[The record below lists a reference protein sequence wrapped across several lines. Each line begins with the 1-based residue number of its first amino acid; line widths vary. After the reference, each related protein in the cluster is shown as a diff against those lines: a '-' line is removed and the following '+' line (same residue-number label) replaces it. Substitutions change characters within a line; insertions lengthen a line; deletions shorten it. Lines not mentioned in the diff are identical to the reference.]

1 MSARPSQQ
9 QGAAVVEFAL
19 VVILVVMMLF
29 GLIELGR
36 ALFQWNTA
44 ADATRRGARTAA
56 IAAVG
61 DSASVLAEMRLVM
74 PELTAADVSIE
85 YSVDG
90 NFPGSSC
97 VRGTC
102 RFVRVRVS
110 QAFAPAVFFLPA
122 TIPMPPFSTTYP
134 VEALGAT

>member
-1 MSARPSQQ
+1 MSGRPSQQ

-19 VVILVVMMLF
+19 VVILVVTMLF

-61 DSASVLAEMRLVM
+61 DSATVLAEMRLVM

-85 YSVDG
+85 YSIDG
-90 NFPGSSC
+90 NFPGASC

-110 QAFAPAVFFLPA
+110 QSFAPAVFFLPA
-122 TIPMPPFSTTYP
+122 TIPMPPFATTYP

>member
-1 MSARPSQQ
+1 MNRRARHQD
-9 QGAAVVEFAL
+9 GAAVVEFAL
-19 VVILVVMMLF
+19 VVIMVITLLF
-29 GLIELGR
+29 GLIEMGR
-36 ALFQWNTA
+36 VLFQWNTA

-61 DSASVLAEMRLVM
+61 DTATVLAEMRLVM
-74 PELTAADVSIE
+74 PELTAADVAIE
-85 YSVDG
+85 YSIDG
-90 NFPGSSC
+90 NFPGATC

-110 QAFAPAVFFLPA
+110 QTFAPAVFFLPT

-134 VEALGAT
+134 VEALGAV